1 MAFCLAAG
9 CADGNFLDRDRDRN
23 PGPDPLTGM
32 DRRPVP
38 VSNFGDGRSPA
49 ALASARDGVSGLG
62 IRNDNPDPNVTRDR
76 TVQTTGWTGANSTD
90 TYGTAR
96 LGTPT
101 TGAPVDTRSSPVA
114 STVSTVNTTGRVR
127 TFEEAQQL
135 LMARGVKSQELHQ
148 RDTGEWSFSCSMPI
162 ANQAGRMK
170 TYEATDKYGLL
181 AIQKVIDKMNQDGR

>member
-9 CADGNFLDRDRDRN
+9 CADGNFFDRDPN
-23 PGPDPLTGM
+23 PNGGPDPLTGM

-62 IRNDNPDPNVTRDR
+62 IGNDNSDPNVTRDR
-76 TVQTTGWTGANSTD
+76 SVQTTGWTGNNSND
-90 TYGTAR
+90 TSGTAR

-101 TGAPVDTRSSPVA
+101 TGTPVDTRSSPVA
-114 STVSTVNTTGRVR
+114 STVNTTGRVR
-127 TFEEAQQL
+127 TFEEAQL
-135 LMARGVKSQELHQ
+135 FLTKCGVKSQELHQ

-181 AIQKVIDKMNQDGR
+181 AIQKVIDKMNQDGNR